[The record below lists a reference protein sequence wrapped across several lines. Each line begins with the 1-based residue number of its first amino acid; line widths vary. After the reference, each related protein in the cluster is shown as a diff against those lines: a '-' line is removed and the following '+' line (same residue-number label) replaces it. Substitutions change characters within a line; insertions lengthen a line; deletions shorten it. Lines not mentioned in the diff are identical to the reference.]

1 MIRTE
6 AALSNLKDFQRRTVD
21 YVFQRMY
28 LDDDPAYRFLI
39 ADEVGLGKTLVA
51 RGLIARAIEKMQRDG
66 QIDRIDVVYV
76 CSNGAIAR
84 QNINRLN
91 VTGEKNLAMASR
103 LTLLPIHLK
112 DLERNKINF
121 VSFTPGTT
129 FDLKSSEGT
138 WQERSLIWRMLRKQK
153 PFHTRRFQKMLRCSV
168 SKDNWDDYCREY
180 KWDYEESLGEAFLK
194 TVSNDRELV
203 RRIVKCSNKFHY
215 LRREPDIHVRRM
227 RNGIIADLRKVLANV
242 CIGVLE
248 PDLVIMDEFQ
258 RFRDLLKG
266 ETEASRLAKRLME
279 YVDPRSGTH
288 ARVLLLS
295 ATPYKMYTLS
305 DEEEDHFSDFMETLR
320 FLFDDPEKA
329 GSVEKDLERYR
340 IALFDREK
348 FDSSYIRRIQDS
360 LRSKLM
366 SVMVRTERVGFTK
379 NLDAMLAENKL
390 RSSIE
395 PQDLIHVSRMD
406 RLSSEIGAGSVVEY
420 WKSAPYLLNFMKKY
434 VLKKKL
440 DEALESGDRKAVGI
454 LRENML
460 SHLSQRDIMD
470 FQSLEP
476 GNPRLRSLVEETVQ
490 NNRWKL
496 LWMPASMPYY
506 RSVGVYSEVPDTTK
520 TLVFSAWS
528 VVPDAISAICS
539 YEAERQQVRASE
551 PVIQYRALH
560 TSISQF
566 LKITMK
572 DDVPAG
578 MSTMAMLYPSPFLAG
593 LIDPLKAATES
604 LGDIS
609 SAELLASTRERLDP
623 FVNQLRKFEDET
635 AFTDRSWQWAAL
647 SKLDSSSDRV
657 RLWVERK
664 RGGWKEVG
672 TGSDREGDAFPEH
685 VDHFNSAFSDS
696 YRMGTMPSDLADSLA
711 ELALGSPAVC
721 AARALKRVAPSLDYD
736 DPVLMSAAAMVAN
749 GFRSLFNNPDSQL
762 LIRGVIERDVPL
774 WRAALL
780 YSIDGNLQSVLDEY
794 AHVLKESLGL
804 FDHDDTE
811 VATQVA
817 DAMFEAL
824 SIRVSNLTV
833 DEFNEN
839 LENGSVDKSEFRMR
853 CRYALRF
860 SDIKDDTE
868 SNLIR
873 AGTVR
878 QAFNS
883 PFKPFVLA
891 STSIGQE
898 GLDFHTYC
906 HSVWHWNLPSNPV
919 DLEQREGRVHR
930 YKGHAVRKN
939 IAGRFGL
946 DLLRELWD
954 GSGDPWKLLFK
965 EAVRRRPELMNDIYP
980 YWIFEDSDHPSKIR
994 RTVPMLPCSKEESR
1008 LIRLKRSLA
1017 LYRLAFGQPRQEDL
1031 LEFLARDSEDDML
1044 EFRISLQPERE
1055 TEVME

>member
-28 LDDDPAYRFLI
+28 LDEDPAYRFLI

-51 RGLIARAIEKMQRDG
+51 RGLIAKAIEKMQRDG
-66 QIDRIDVVYV
+66 RIDRSDVVYV

-112 DLERNKINF
+112 DLESNKINF

-138 WQERSLIWRMLRKQK
+138 WQERSLIWRMLRKTK
-153 PFHTRRFQKMLRCSV
+153 PFHTRRFRKMLRCGV
-168 SKDNWDDYCREY
+168 SKENWDDYCRQY
-180 KWDYEESLGEAFLK
+180 KWDYEESLAEAFLR
-194 TVSNDRELV
+194 TVTDDRDLV
-203 RRIVKCSNKFHY
+203 GRIINCSSKFHY

-227 RNGIIADLRKVLANV
+227 RNGIIADLRKILANV

-248 PDLVIMDEFQ
+248 PDLVILDEFQ

-266 ETEASRLAKRLME
+266 ETEASRLARRLME

-320 FLFDDPEKA
+320 FLFDDPKKTE
-329 GSVEKDLERYR
+329 SVEKDLERYR
-340 IALFDREK
+340 LALFDHDM
-348 FDSSYIRRIQDS
+348 FDANYIRQIQDS
-360 LRSKLM
+360 LKSRLM
-366 SVMVRTERVGFTK
+366 SVMVRTERVGFTRD
-379 NLDAMLAENKL
+379 LDAMLAERRITSK
-390 RSSIE
+390 IE
-395 PQDLIHVSRMD
+395 PRDLLHASTMD
-406 RLSSEIGAGSVVEY
+406 RLSSEVGAGSVVEY

-440 DEALESGDRKAVGI
+440 DDALENGDRKT
-454 LRENML
+454 LRML
-460 SHLSQRDIMD
+460 KESIREHLSQGDISD
-470 FQSLEP
+470 FQPLEP
-476 GNPRLRSLVEETVQ
+476 GNPRLRSLVERTVAK
-490 NNRWKL
+490 NRWKV
-496 LWMPASMPYY
+496 LWMPCSMPYY
-506 RSVGVYSEVPDTTK
+506 EPSGVFADVPDTTK

-539 YEAERQQVRASE
+539 YEAERRQVRASE
-551 PVIQYRALH
+551 PVIQYRELH

-572 DDVPAG
+572 DDTPAG

-593 LIDPLKAATES
+593 LIDPLKYAVGNPYELTSGELIAAAKK
-604 LGDIS
+604 LI
-609 SAELLASTRERLDP
+609 DP
-623 FVNQLRKFEDET
+623 HVETLKKYEDET

-647 SKLDSSSDRV
+647 SKLDAPSESV

-664 RGGWKEVG
+664 RNGWKEVG
-672 TGSDREGDAFPEH
+672 TGSDREGEAFPDH
-685 VDHFNSAFSDS
+685 VDHFSRAFEDD
-696 YRMGTMPSDLADSLA
+696 YRMGTIPVDLADSLA

-721 AARALKRVAPSLDYD
+721 AARALKRVAPSLEYD
-736 DPVLMSAAAMVAN
+736 DPVLMSSAAMVAN

-762 LIRGVIERDVPL
+762 LLRGVIEKDVPL

-804 FDHDDTE
+804 FDHDDPE
-811 VATQVA
+811 VAVQVA
-817 DAMFEAL
+817 EAMFEAL

-833 DEFNEN
+833 DEFTDDPET
-839 LENGSVDKSEFRMR
+839 GGVKKRDFRIR

-939 IAGRFGL
+939 IADRFGL

-954 GSGDPWKLLFK
+954 GAGDPWKLLFE
-965 EAVRRRPELMNDIYP
+965 EAVRRRPDLMNDIYP
-980 YWIFEDSDHPSKIR
+980 YWIFEDSDHPSKIE

-1008 LIRLKRSLA
+1008 LVRLKQSLA

-1031 LEFLARDSEDDML
+1031 LEFLARDSEDDMS
-1044 EFRISLQPERE
+1044 EFRISLQPECE
-1055 TEVME
+1055 TEGME